1 MSSVGTKT
9 KAIRR
14 ASALAVEEPVEIYAL
29 HYINSQL
36 YRPDSWDNTW
46 KMANLMDREANQTQA
61 FFHVILRVTTKNRM
75 GIPGNKLISIVSM
88 ANKKGLFTIME

>member
-29 HYINSQL
+29 RYINSQL
-36 YRPDSWDNTW
+36 YRPDS
-46 KMANLMDREANQTQA
+46 
-61 FFHVILRVTTKNRM
+61 
-75 GIPGNKLISIVSM
+75 
-88 ANKKGLFTIME
+88 